1 MQLTMSD
8 ISFHNHYFVI
18 MLLTL
23 IGRHCYESEY
33 IKLSQLAAM
42 TPVYY
47 IKSRNNIIISI
58 AAKDLG
64 PEEL

>member
-1 MQLTMSD
+1 
-8 ISFHNHYFVI
+8 